1 MQLTEGLLF
10 DDRYTLVRLIGRG
23 GFSEVWLAQ
32 DKITDL
38 NIALKIYAPGQGM
51 DNDGLNIFSQ
61 ELKSVFH
68 LSHVNLLKPNHM
80 GTWQNQPYLI
90 MEYCSRGSITKQ
102 VGKMSEQEVWK
113 VLHDVA
119 SGLAYLH
126 SKEIV
131 HQDIKPDNI
140 LLDDEGNYRITDFG
154 ITTKARVT
162 LRKSVGAAAAVS
174 GGTMAYM
181 GPERF
186 STQPAPTKA
195 SDIWALG
202 ATLFELLTG
211 DVPFGEVGGG
221 MQKNGAEIPDIV
233 LPDKST
239 VSTELTHVIRLML
252 SPNTWD
258 RPTADTLATW
268 AADPAALQFK
278 GSQERKETATI
289 GKETIAAGTPHSRP
303 TTMQGTST
311 SKPTSVEYHPQSQP
325 PQQIKPEVR
334 QIPDTPKKS
343 NTGKWVLGFMS
354 VVAVVLIVISVVSY
368 NTQPNYTSTTTTTPS
383 YSTRAPE
390 IVEIAEAVEEV
401 EVCKVDYLDTQKAF
415 PLQKTFSVKG
425 VSFTMV
431 YIQGGT
437 FTMGAHANQEAEAW
451 GDEKPT
457 HSVTLSSYYI
467 GETEV
472 TQALWQAVMGNNPSY
487 NNQGGNYPVEQ
498 VSYNDCKTF
507 IHKLSRITGQTFR
520 LPTEAEWEFA
530 ARGGNK
536 SRGYKYAGSNDIG
549 SVAWYWDNSGKHTH
563 PVKTKAPN
571 ELGLYDM
578 TGNVWEWCNDWYG
591 NYPSSAQTNPQ
602 GPNSG
607 SYRVYRGGSWGNDAR
622 GCRSSYRGGDI
633 PNFADFNFGVR
644 LAMTIGE

>member
-10 DDRYTLVRLIGRG
+10 DNRYTLVRLIGRG

-32 DKITDL
+32 DKITEL
-38 NIALKIYAPGQGM
+38 SIALKIYAPGQGM

-68 LSHVNLLKPNHM
+68 LSHANLLKPNHM

-154 ITTKARVT
+154 ISTKARTT

-186 STQPAPTKA
+186 SAQPAPTKA

-239 VSTELTHVIRLML
+239 VSPALTHVIRLML
-252 SPNTWD
+252 SLNTWD
-258 RPTADTLATW
+258 RPTADTLVTW
-268 AADPAALQFK
+268 AADPTALHFA
-278 GSQERKETATI
+278 GSQKEKGTATI
-289 GKETIAAGTPHSRP
+289 GQETTVAGTPHSRP
-303 TTMQGTST
+303 TTMQGTPT
-311 SKPTSVEYHPQSQP
+311 SKPTLEEKKPHSPQ

-334 QIPDTPKKS
+334 QIPETSKKS
-343 NTGKWVLGFMS
+343 TWWKWALG
-354 VVAVVLIVISVVSY
+354 IVIGLIAIIVACVGHHERKEEFVSMYAYHY
-368 NTQPNYTSTTTTTPS
+368 NECKKIIGIANS
-383 YSTRAPE
+383 YDQFIDSMTLPILRRHYKNLCDMEKGSHSSWIPYFQSSSIKRE
-390 IVEIAEAVEEV
+390 WNK
-401 EVCKVDYLDTQKAF
+401 KVDDEIQKNQTNAQKEF
-415 PLQKTFSVKG
+415 QNWKYSKTYYSYKNKVDNLQK
-425 VSFTMV
+425 
-431 YIQGGT
+431 
-437 FTMGAHANQEAEAW
+437 
-451 GDEKPT
+451 
-457 HSVTLSSYYI
+457 
-467 GETEV
+467 
-472 TQALWQAVMGNNPSY
+472 
-487 NNQGGNYPVEQ
+487 
-498 VSYNDCKTF
+498 CK
-507 IHKLSRITGQTFR
+507 L
-520 LPTEAEWEFA
+520 
-530 ARGGNK
+530 
-536 SRGYKYAGSNDIG
+536 
-549 SVAWYWDNSGKHTH
+549 
-563 PVKTKAPN
+563 
-571 ELGLYDM
+571 
-578 TGNVWEWCNDWYG
+578 
-591 NYPSSAQTNPQ
+591 
-602 GPNSG
+602 
-607 SYRVYRGGSWGNDAR
+607 
-622 GCRSSYRGGDI
+622 
-633 PNFADFNFGVR
+633 
-644 LAMTIGE
+644 